1 MTLNSSYLEL
11 GGALLTGVLGP
22 LAVQYFKS
30 RLDKKSQIDH
40 VLQASRL
47 NVTVNDQ
54 ICNLR
59 EELEADRVW
68 ISQFHNGGN
77 FYPTGKSIQKF
88 SVFYEC
94 VSDGTSSIQDQ
105 FQNIPISLFA
115 GTIHHVLNNDH
126 LCVPDLTNPNIVPY
140 GLQHVSIGQQSKSL
154 YIFALKD
161 IKDRFLGTIGIEF
174 IGVKNE
180 LSDKTI
186 NDVKIKSAHIASILN
201 NHLQTAEK

>member
-30 RLDKKSQIDH
+30 RLDKKPQIDP
-40 VLQASRL
+40 VLETSHL
-47 NVTVNDQ
+47 NVTVNEQ

-68 ISQFHNGGN
+68 ITQFHNGGH

-88 SVFYEC
+88 SMFYEN
-94 VSDGTSSIQDQ
+94 VSDGTLSVQDQ

-115 GTIHHVLNNDH
+115 GSIHHVLTEDY
-126 LCVPDLTNPNIVPY
+126 LCIPDFSKPSLVPF
-140 GLQHVSIGQQSKSL
+140 GLQYVSIGQKSQSL
-154 YIFALKD
+154 YMFALKD
-161 IKDRFLGTIGIEF
+161 IKERFLGTMGIEF
-174 IGVKNE
+174 IGRKGE
-180 LSDKTI
+180 LNDKSI
-186 NDVKIKSAHIASILN
+186 NDLKIKSARIASILD
-201 NHLQTAEK
+201 NHLITVEK